1 MNKSIIEATCE
12 LMEVAMNAKAQGHD
26 VFVQYHAHVEQ
37 VEVRAYFGGW
47 HSKESTE
54 YAYDFKAM
62 IDLEGSCAPINPAAT
77 IREAGASI
85 IEQIEEYEGK
95 YEN

>member
-1 MNKSIIEATCE
+1 
-12 LMEVAMNAKAQGHD
+12 MEVAMNATALGHD
-26 VFVQYHAHVEQ
+26 VFVAFDAHVEQ
-37 VEVRAYFGGW
+37 VSVRLYLGGW
-47 HSKESTE
+47 HSKESQDYE
-54 YAYDFKAM
+54 YDFAAR
-62 IDLEGSCAPINPAAT
+62 INLVGILAPINPAAT